1 MSGSQQVLIGGAP
14 SGGYQIERS
23 LRFNS
28 ADTAYLNR
36 TFSTPTSR
44 NIWTWSG
51 WIKRSALGN
60 TAGYRF
66 FEGGDGT
73 SANSGFIG
81 FGDGTGVECI
91 RFYNRLSST
100 TNIDILTTA
109 VFRDVSAWY
118 HVVVAYDSAQVTQAN
133 KLLMYV
139 NGVNYTW
146 SGTAPSSS
154 QTSAINTNTYVH
166 NIGVSPWNTST
177 YFSGYLT
184 EINFIDGQALTP
196 SSFGQTNASTGVWE
210 PVKYTGTYGTNGF
223 YLNFSDNSNTTS
235 TTLGKDSSGNGNNWT
250 PNGFSVASGVGN
262 DSLVDTPTSYGTD
275 TGVGGEVRGNYATL
289 NPLLYMGS
297 GSTKAN
303 GNLQFTGG
311 GTGGP
316 PYNYSIYSTFTLNT
330 GKWYWEV
337 DITTVG
343 QAYVGMFNTAVAFV
357 GTSPVTGAGPVVY
370 GYDGKYYNETAG
382 VTFGDTFTSG
392 DVIGIAVDFDNKLI
406 WFRKNGAWQASGNP
420 STGSNGK
427 SFGSGKVW
435 GTGYLE
441 SGSSVSASSFY
452 VNFGQRAF
460 RDTAPSG
467 FKALCTQ
474 NLPPV
479 TIGATSTTQ
488 ADNYFDID
496 VYTGIAGTY
505 TKTGLGFQPDLIWGK
520 ARNAAAGHRLVDAV
534 RGGTLKLA
542 TNLTDAESTDVA
554 AYTFTSDGYSIPG
567 GVNHNNS
574 TGTTYAAWLWKANGA
589 GSSNTAGSITST
601 VSANTTSGFSIVTWS
616 GPNNN
621 TTSTV
626 GHGLGVAP
634 SMVIYKDRADA
645 DNWNMWHSSFTGGE
659 VIYLNL
665 TNVKNSDTNVFNN
678 TAPTSTL
685 LTVKNVEVNGS
696 SMVAYCFAAVEG
708 YSAFG
713 SYTGN
718 GSTDGPFVYT
728 GFRPRYVL
736 IKRTDTTE
744 NWYIKDTLRPAYN
757 VNDKVLYANHNY
769 AEGTEMNLDILS
781 NGFKARGTD
790 GGFNASGG
798 TYIYAAFAESPFKY
812 SLAR

>member
-139 NGVNYTW
+139 NGKLLMYVNGVNYTW
-146 SGTAPSSS
+146 SGTAPSGS
-154 QTSAINTNTYVH
+154 QTSAINTSAYIH

-196 SSFGQTNASTGVWE
+196 SSFGETDSATGVWK
-210 PVKYTGTYGTNGF
+210 PKKFSGTYGTNGF

-505 TKTGLGFQPDLIWGK
+505 TKTGLGFQPDLIWIVLGQPMPLGYGTQ
-520 ARNAAAGHRLVDAV
+520 AA
-534 RGGTLKLA
+534 
-542 TNLTDAESTDVA
+542 
-554 AYTFTSDGYSIPG
+554 
-567 GVNHNNS
+567 
-574 TGTTYAAWLWKANGA
+574 
-589 GSSNTAGSITST
+589 
-601 VSANTTSGFSIVTWS
+601 
-616 GPNNN
+616 
-621 TTSTV
+621 
-626 GHGLGVAP
+626 
-634 SMVIYKDRADA
+634 
-645 DNWNMWHSSFTGGE
+645 
-659 VIYLNL
+659 
-665 TNVKNSDTNVFNN
+665 
-678 TAPTSTL
+678 
-685 LTVKNVEVNGS
+685 
-696 SMVAYCFAAVEG
+696 
-708 YSAFG
+708 
-713 SYTGN
+713 
-718 GSTDGPFVYT
+718 
-728 GFRPRYVL
+728 L
-736 IKRTDTTE
+736 IKQFRWV
-744 NWYIKDTLRPAYN
+744 NTLP
-757 VNDKVLYANHNY
+757 HQQ
-769 AEGTEMNLDILS
+769 MCHQ
-781 NGFKARGTD
+781 
-790 GGFNASGG
+790 
-798 TYIYAAFAESPFKY
+798 
-812 SLAR
+812 